1 MKNKSLVIILSVLA
15 FIVLLV
21 VLSSTIFCLKTVEV
35 SFYSNTINL
44 TNKESEIIESGNFK
58 YNASIFFINKN
69 KYIKNIEEAN
79 PYIKVINIETNFPN
93 KLTIN
98 CIERNELFAIK
109 SYENNTFNGYM
120 ILDDELKV
128 LKNDISYENNH
139 NNAILVNIENEF
151 SNKVLA
157 GQTLNSTYNSLL
169 KKLAIELLA
178 YNDNVLIL
186 KANFNEITLNYSGK
200 GDIQIKM
207 RSGTE
212 IILKDA
218 ENRLTEKFM
227 LALSTYNQKQDKTS
241 GKITAFENNEGVI
254 EAYYT

>member
-21 VLSSTIFCLKTVEV
+21 ILSSTIFCLKTVEV
-35 SFYSNTINL
+35 TFYSNTINL
-44 TNKESEIIESGNFK
+44 TDKESEIIESGKFK

-69 KYIKNIEEAN
+69 KYKKNIEEAN

-98 CIERNELFAIK
+98 CIERNELFAVK
-109 SYENNTFNGYM
+109 SYENNTLNGYM

-151 SNKVLA
+151 NNKVLA
-157 GQTLNSTYNSLL
+157 GQTLNSLYNSLL

-200 GDIQIKM
+200 NDVQIKM

-227 LALSTYNQKQDKTS
+227 LALSTYNQKPDKTK
-241 GKITAFENNEGVI
+241 GKITAFENNEGLI

>member
-21 VLSSTIFCLKTVEV
+21 ILSSTIFCLKTVEV

-44 TNKESEIIESGNFK
+44 TDKESEIIESGKFK
-58 YNASIFFINKN
+58 YNASIFFTNKN
-69 KYIKNIEEAN
+69 KYKKNIEEAN

-109 SYENNTFNGYM
+109 SYENNTLNGYM

-151 SNKVLA
+151 NNRVLA
-157 GQTLNSTYNSLL
+157 GQTFNSLYNSLL

-200 GDIQIKM
+200 NDVQIKM

-218 ENRLTEKFM
+218 ENRFTEKFM
-227 LALSTYNQKQDKTS
+227 LALSTYNQKPDKTK
-241 GKITAFENNEGVI
+241 GKITAFENNVGLI